1 MAQSYWL
8 EQRAIRLHNDCFTAE
23 GIDER
28 RLSLFLR
35 YQTTYNRAFQAWPL
49 HDHSLVA
56 RQVRQDQPARP
67 ENVLPAVTATRRK
80 ARRAPWRLAFPNA
93 LANSPEWSLPLAMD
107 VHYKVLGRKK
117 VIRTGFGK
125 TIDMCSGGLLISTE
139 STLVERDR
147 VELAIDWP
155 AQLDGVLR
163 RDLVVF
169 GRVVRVEHQQ
179 AAIIIDSY
187 EFRTRGDGEFH

>member
-1 MAQSYWL
+1 MANRIS
-8 EQRAIRLHNDCFTAE
+8 RRPKGA
-23 GIDER
+23 GER
-28 RLSLFLR
+28 RAS
-35 YQTTYNRAFQAWPL
+35 NR
-49 HDHSLVA
+49 
-56 RQVRQDQPARP
+56 
-67 ENVLPAVTATRRK
+67 LPI
-80 ARRAPWRLAFPNA
+80 
-93 LANSPEWSLPLAMD
+93 AME
-107 VHYKVLGRKK
+107 VHYKVLGPKK
-117 VIRTGFGK
+117 IILTAGLGK
-125 TIDMCSGGLLISTE
+125 TIDICGGGLLISTE

-187 EFRTRGDGEFH
+187 EFRTRGDGEFY